1 MAPTLRSML
10 PVEILMLTLVCASSV
25 LSAQGS
31 STRDRV
37 PPTAPT
43 NLVVTAITER
53 SVTLMWG
60 PSTDN
65 SGRFSY
71 VICCAGTTA
80 IVSQAVTSH
89 TIEGLQAGKTYTL
102 RVYARDAAGNLSQSS
117 NVVT

>member
-60 PSTDN
+60 IHRQFWP
-65 SGRFSY
+65 
-71 VICCAGTTA
+71 
-80 IVSQAVTSH
+80 
-89 TIEGLQAGKTYTL
+89 LQL
-102 RVYARDAAGNLSQSS
+102 RHLLCGNDRDR
-117 NVVT
+117 